1 MNIFKKIQYNSP
13 VILTFAII
21 SFCVLLLGYATSGKS
36 NILLFSVSR
45 GSFANPLTYIRLFT
59 HVLGHQD
66 FNHYFNNMVLFLLIG
81 PSLEEK
87 YGSKDIFIL
96 ILITALITG
105 LVSML
110 LTDTYLL
117 GASGVVFML
126 ILLSSFANFEKGKIP
141 LTLILIIII
150 FVGQEIVTG
159 MGVSDNISQ
168 LAHIVGGLCGAV
180 LGYYLNVY
188 KSKKTL

>member
-13 VILTFAII
+13 VILSFTII
-21 SFCVLLLGYATSGKS
+21 SFLVLLLAYATSGNS
-36 NILLFSVSR
+36 NILFFSISK
-45 GSFANPLTYIRLFT
+45 GSFADPLIYLRLFT

-87 YGSKDIFIL
+87 YGSKNIL
-96 ILITALITG
+96 LLIVVTALITG
-105 LVSML
+105 LL
-110 LTDTYLL
+110 NILITDSYLL

-141 LTLILIIII
+141 LTLILIIVI
-150 FVGQEIVTG
+150 FIGQEIVAG
-159 MGVSDNISQ
+159 LLNFDNISQ
-168 LAHIVGGLCGAV
+168 LTHIVGGLCGAI
-180 LGYYLNVY
+180 LGYYINVN
-188 KSKKTL
+188 KAKNHL